1 MNNPF
6 TQFVQ
11 WTIDKGALD
20 HWTAYHIAA
29 GLAIAKIA
37 QWCGA
42 SDLWAVLSVL
52 IIGIL
57 WEVYEVIVEGTAEV
71 YGTKQKWM
79 NNTISDLVVET
90 GLAAWMVLPVAKA
103 CCT

>member
-1 MNNPF
+1 MAFYHSWASYLTKNC
-6 TQFVQ
+6 
-11 WTIDKGALD
+11 WLD
-20 HWTAYHIAA
+20 HWTAAHMGCGALIC
-29 GLAIAKIA
+29 KIA

-42 SDLWAVLSVL
+42 SEVWAVLIVL
-52 IIGIL
+52 IIGVL

-90 GLAAWMVLPVAKA
+90 GLAAWMVLPA
-103 CCT
+103 

>member
-1 MNNPF
+1 MAFYHGIAGYLTENC
-6 TQFVQ
+6 
-11 WTIDKGALD
+11 WID
-20 HWTAYHIAA
+20 HWTAWHMAA
-29 GLAIAKIA
+29 GAFICKVA

-42 SDLWAVLSVL
+42 SDVWAVLIVL
-52 IIGIL
+52 IIGVL

-90 GLAAWMVLPVAKA
+90 GLAAWMVLPV
-103 CCT
+103 

>member
-1 MNNPF
+1 MAFYHGIASYLTKNC
-6 TQFVQ
+6 
-11 WTIDKGALD
+11 WLD
-20 HWTAYHIAA
+20 HWTAAHMGCGALIC
-29 GLAIAKIA
+29 KIA

-42 SDLWAVLSVL
+42 SDLWAVLTVL

-71 YGTKQKWM
+71 CGTKQKWM

-90 GLAAWMVLPVAKA
+90 GLAWWMVLPVAKV
-103 CCT
+103 CCG

>member
-1 MNNPF
+1 MAFYHSWASYLTSNG
-6 TQFVQ
+6 
-11 WTIDKGALD
+11 WLD
-20 HWTAYHIAA
+20 HWTAAHMGCGALIC
-29 GLAIAKIA
+29 KIA

-42 SDLWAVLSVL
+42 SDLWAVLTVL

-57 WEVYEVIVEGTAEV
+57 WEVYEVIAEGTHEV

-90 GLAAWMVLPVAKA
+90 GLAWWMVLPVAKV
-103 CCT
+103 CCG

>member
-1 MNNPF
+1 MELTFHHGIVSYLTKNG
-6 TQFVQ
+6 
-11 WTIDKGALD
+11 WLD
-20 HWTAYHIAA
+20 HWTATHMAA
-29 GLAIAKIA
+29 GAFISKVA

-42 SDLWAVLSVL
+42 SDVWAVLIVL
-52 IIGIL
+52 IIGVL

-90 GLAAWMVLPVAKA
+90 GLAAWMVLPG
-103 CCT
+103 

>member
-1 MNNPF
+1 MAFYHGIANYLTSNS
-6 TQFVQ
+6 
-11 WTIDKGALD
+11 WID
-20 HWTAYHIAA
+20 HWTAWHMAA
-29 GLAIAKIA
+29 GAFICKVA

-42 SDLWAVLSVL
+42 SDVWAVLIVL

>member
-1 MNNPF
+1 MAFYHSWASYLTKNC
-6 TQFVQ
+6 
-11 WTIDKGALD
+11 WLD
-20 HWTAYHIAA
+20 HWTAAHMGCGALIC
-29 GLAIAKIA
+29 KIA

-42 SDLWAVLSVL
+42 SDLWAVLTVL

-90 GLAAWMVLPVAKA
+90 GLAWWMVLPVAKV
-103 CCT
+103 CCG

>member
-1 MNNPF
+1 MAFYHGIAGYLTENC
-6 TQFVQ
+6 
-11 WTIDKGALD
+11 WID
-20 HWTAYHIAA
+20 HWTAWHMAA
-29 GLAIAKIA
+29 GAFICKVAL
-37 QWCGA
+37 WLGA

-90 GLAAWMVLPVAKA
+90 GLAAWMVLPVAKV

>member
-1 MNNPF
+1 MAFYHGIASYLTKNC
-6 TQFVQ
+6 
-11 WTIDKGALD
+11 WLD
-20 HWTAYHIAA
+20 HWTAAHMGCGALIC
-29 GLAIAKIA
+29 KIA

-42 SDLWAVLSVL
+42 SDLWAVLTVL

-57 WEVYEVIVEGTAEV
+57 WEVYEVIAEGTHEV

-90 GLAAWMVLPVAKA
+90 GLAAWMVLPVAKV
-103 CCT
+103 CCG

>member
-1 MNNPF
+1 MELTFHHGIVKYLTSNG
-6 TQFVQ
+6 
-11 WTIDKGALD
+11 WLD
-20 HWTAYHIAA
+20 HWTATHMAA
-29 GLAIAKIA
+29 GAFICKVA

-42 SDLWAVLSVL
+42 SDVWAVLSVF
-52 IIGIL
+52 IIGVL

-90 GLAAWMVLPVAKA
+90 GLAAWMVLPV
-103 CCT
+103 

>member
-1 MNNPF
+1 MAFYHSWASYLTSNC
-6 TQFVQ
+6 
-11 WTIDKGALD
+11 WLD
-20 HWTAYHIAA
+20 HWTATHMACGAFIC
-29 GLAIAKIA
+29 KIA

-42 SDLWAVLSVL
+42 SDVWAVLIVL
-52 IIGIL
+52 IIGVL

-90 GLAAWMVLPVAKA
+90 GLAAWMVLPV
-103 CCT
+103 

>member
-1 MNNPF
+1 MAFYHGIAGYLTKNS
-6 TQFVQ
+6 
-11 WTIDKGALD
+11 WID
-20 HWTAYHIAA
+20 HWTAWHMAA
-29 GLAIAKIA
+29 GAFICKVA

-42 SDLWAVLSVL
+42 SDVWAVLIVL

-90 GLAAWMVLPVAKA
+90 GLAAWMVLP
-103 CCT
+103 T

>member
-1 MNNPF
+1 
-6 TQFVQ
+6 VEH
-11 WTIDKGALD
+11 LSV
-20 HWTAYHIAA
+20 
-29 GLAIAKIA
+29 KIA

-42 SDLWAVLSVL
+42 SDVWAVLIVL
-52 IIGIL
+52 IIGVL

-90 GLAAWMVLPVAKA
+90 GLAAWMVLPV
-103 CCT
+103 

>member
-1 MNNPF
+1 MAFYHGIAGYLTENS
-6 TQFVQ
+6 
-11 WTIDKGALD
+11 WID
-20 HWTAYHIAA
+20 HWTAWHMAA
-29 GLAIAKIA
+29 GAFICKVA

-42 SDLWAVLSVL
+42 SDVWAVLTVL
-52 IIGIL
+52 IIGVL

-90 GLAAWMVLPVAKA
+90 GLAAWMVLPV
-103 CCT
+103 